1 MISEYQNKRRFFHS
15 IYRKYICKQMSL
27 LKLHDLYFKPYL
39 HRDEISAIVKR
50 VATEVKADVPK
61 GETTLFIGILNGCFL
76 FVADFVR
83 EFKGNCETS
92 FVKLAS
98 YNGTSSTEN
107 VKQLLGIN
115 EDLTGRTVII
125 LEDIID
131 TGNTLQEIYTIF
143 KDKNLKELKIVTLF
157 FKPDVYRKELPINY
171 IGKNIEDKFIV
182 GYGLD
187 YNNLGRNY
195 PAIYQLTTPPKMK
208 NIVLF
213 GPPGAGKGTQAEFLK
228 EMYHLVHIS
237 TGDVFRFNIKNQTEL
252 GLLAKK
258 YMDEGDLVPDEV
270 TVNMLKAEVEKNTEA
285 NGFIFDGFPR
295 TQSQA
300 IALDEFLAEKGE
312 QINGMIALEVPE
324 DILITRLLER
334 GKTSGRADDTNET
347 KIRNRFNEYHT
358 KTAILK
364 DYFEAQDKYYGIN
377 GVGSISDIT
386 KRISEVFTT
395 L

>member
-1 MISEYQNKRRFFHS
+1 MS
-15 IYRKYICKQMSL
+15 IT
-27 LKLHDLYFKPYL
+27 KLGDLYFKPYINK
-39 HRDEISAIVKR
+39 DEITVIVKHLANQ
-50 VATEVKADVPK
+50 VKIDLPKNEVPV
-61 GETTLFIGILNGCFL
+61 FVGILNGCFL
-76 FVADFVR
+76 FAADFIR
-83 EFKGNCETS
+83 EYQGNCEVS

-98 YNGTSSTEN
+98 YSGTSSTEN
-107 VKQLLGIN
+107 VKQLVGIN

-131 TGNTLQEIYTIF
+131 TGNTLQEIYNIF
-143 KDKNLKELKIVTLF
+143 RDKNLKQLKVATLF
-157 FKPDVYRKELPINY
+157 FKPDVFRKELPIDY
-171 IGKNIEDKFIV
+171 IGKSIEDKFIV

-187 YNNLGRNY
+187 YNGLGRNY
-195 PAIYQLTTPPKMK
+195 PAIYQLTTTPKMK

-228 EMYHLVHIS
+228 DMYNLVHIS
-237 TGDVFRFNIKNQTEL
+237 TGDVFRFNIKNSTEL

-270 TVNMLKAEVEKNTEA
+270 TINMLKAEVEKNADA

-300 IALDEFLAEKGE
+300 EALDAFLAEKGE
-312 QINGMIALEVPE
+312 QINGMVALEVSE
-324 DILITRLLER
+324 DVLVERLLER
-334 GKTSGRADDTNET
+334 GKTSGRTDDTDEG
-347 KIRNRFNEYHT
+347 KIRNRFNEYNT

-364 DYFEAQDKYYGIN
+364 DYFEAQNKYYGIN
-377 GVGSISDIT
+377 GVGSIEDIT
-386 KRISEVFTT
+386 KRISTVFNK

>member
-1 MISEYQNKRRFFHS
+1 
-15 IYRKYICKQMSL
+15 MSL
-27 LKLHDLYFKPYL
+27 LKLQDVYFKTYL
-39 HRDEISAIVKR
+39 HKNEISAIVKR
-50 VATEVKADVPK
+50 LATQVKADLPK
-61 GETTLFIGILNGCFL
+61 EEIPLFIGILNGSFL
-76 FVADFVR
+76 FAADFVR
-83 EFKGNCETS
+83 EFKGNCEIS

-98 YNGTSSTEN
+98 YHGTSSTKN
-107 VKQLLGIN
+107 VKQLIGIN

-131 TGNTLQEIYTIF
+131 TGNTLHEIYTIF
-143 KDKNLKELKIVTLF
+143 RNKKLKQLKIATLF
-157 FKPDVYRKELPINY
+157 FKPDVFRKELPIDY
-171 IGKNIEDKFIV
+171 IGKSIEDNFIV

-187 YNNLGRNY
+187 YNGLGRNY
-195 PAIYQLTTPPKMK
+195 SAIYQLITTPKMK

-228 EMYHLVHIS
+228 EIYNLVHIS
-237 TGDVFRFNIKNQTEL
+237 TGDVFRFNIKTQTEL

-258 YMDEGDLVPDEV
+258 YMDNGDLVPDEV
-270 TVNMLKAEVEKNTEA
+270 TINMLKAEVEKNKDA

-300 IALDEFLAEKGE
+300 EALDEFLAEKGE
-312 QINGMIALEVPE
+312 QINGMVALEVPE
-324 DILITRLLER
+324 DVLITRLLKR
-334 GKTSGRADDTNET
+334 GETSGRADDTDEI

-364 DYFEAQDKYYGIN
+364 DYFEAQNKYYGIN
-377 GVGSISDIT
+377 GIGSIEDIT
-386 KRISEVFTT
+386 KRISKVFDT

>member
-1 MISEYQNKRRFFHS
+1 MS
-15 IYRKYICKQMSL
+15 I
-27 LKLHDLYFKPYL
+27 LKFQDLYFKPYINKGEIATIVKHL
-39 HRDEISAIVKR
+39 ANQVKAELPKDEIPIFV
-50 VATEVKADVPK
+50 
-61 GETTLFIGILNGCFL
+61 GILNGCFL
-76 FVADFVR
+76 FAADFIR
-83 EFKGNCETS
+83 EYQGNCEVS

-107 VKQLLGIN
+107 VKQLVGIN

-131 TGNTLQEIYTIF
+131 TGNTLQEIYNIF
-143 KDKNLKELKIVTLF
+143 KDKNLKQLKVATLF
-157 FKPDVYRKELPINY
+157 FKPDVFKKELPIDY
-171 IGKNIEDKFIV
+171 IGKSIEDKFIV

-187 YNNLGRNY
+187 YNGLGRNY
-195 PAIYQLTTPPKMK
+195 PAIYQLSTPPKMK

-228 EMYHLVHIS
+228 DMYNLVHIS
-237 TGDVFRFNIKNQTEL
+237 TGDVFRFNIKNATEL

-270 TVNMLKAEVEKNTEA
+270 TINMLKAEVEKNADA

-300 IALDEFLAEKGE
+300 DALDAFLAEKGE
-312 QINGMIALEVPE
+312 QINGMVALEVPE
-324 DILITRLLER
+324 DILVTRLLER
-334 GKTSGRADDTNET
+334 GKTSGRTDDTDEG
-347 KIRNRFNEYHT
+347 KIRNRFNEYNT

-364 DYFEAQDKYYGIN
+364 DYFEAQNKYYGIN
-377 GVGSISDIT
+377 GVGSIEDIT
-386 KRISEVFTT
+386 KRISEVFDK